1 VTVAPV
7 VVVFQLPHHLRL
19 KADLR
24 PKPSPAQVQKLR
36 LIGGVPVVLAWREA
50 LQALGADLAEGSG
63 VGS

>member
-1 VTVAPV
+1 MTVAPV

-36 LIGGVPVVLAWREA
+36 LIGGVPVVLAWREE
-50 LQALGADLAEGSG
+50 LQALGAPLAKGAG
-63 VGS
+63 LGI